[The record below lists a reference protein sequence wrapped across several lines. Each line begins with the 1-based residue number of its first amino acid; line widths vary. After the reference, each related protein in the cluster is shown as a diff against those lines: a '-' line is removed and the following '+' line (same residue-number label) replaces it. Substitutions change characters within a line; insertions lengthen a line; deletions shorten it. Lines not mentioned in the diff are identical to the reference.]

1 MISITSTDARVP
13 LETPCMRTLSL
24 RSDYEL
30 GYGLQ
35 LPRERGLLNPVAL
48 DAHGVAVL
56 ILTVLALFLFTRDR
70 IPLESSSLTILILL
84 VGGFT
89 LFPYLKDGQQVV
101 GARDFFAGFGNE
113 ALVAICA
120 LMMVGK
126 ALETTGALQP
136 LANIVSRAWSTRPVL
151 ALITT
156 LVAAAILSA
165 FMNNTPIVVL
175 LMPILV
181 GASLRAK
188 FPVSEV
194 MMPMGLATIIGGMST
209 TIGTSTNLL
218 VVGISHDLGMHDFS
232 MFEWVLPVAIV
243 GGAGVLF
250 LWLVAPKL
258 LPDRAPPLADI
269 SPRIFSAQL
278 NIKEGGFADG
288 STLSEVLAKAEG
300 NMRVDKIQRSESLFL
315 AKLPSVMLQPGDRLF
330 VKDTPE
336 NLKYY
341 EQLLGATLFN
351 ISDSEHPVNDETPL
365 RAEGQQL
372 AEIVI
377 TRGSPLH
384 LRSLAAARFTASYG
398 LMPLALHR
406 ARASSSQVTGDL
418 NLIRLRAGDVLLVQ
432 GTSDSIKSLRD
443 SGSILV
449 LDGTT
454 DLPHTHRA
462 KRALGIMGGV
472 ILVAALGIMP
482 ISVAAVVGLGLMIA
496 TGCLNW
502 RDAAGAL
509 SIPVVM
515 IIVTSLALGKAL
527 MSTGTATYLA
537 LGFVSATSAM
547 PAAFILSAF
556 MLLMTLMTN
565 VVSNNAAAVI
575 GTPIAISIAQQL
587 GVSSEP
593 FVLAVLFGANMSF
606 ATPYGYQTNLLILS
620 AGGYKFSDFLR
631 VGIPLTIIMWIGFSF
646 ILPIMYDL

>member
-1 MISITSTDARVP
+1 LNSIAI
-13 LETPCMRTLSL
+13 
-24 RSDYEL
+24 
-30 GYGLQ
+30 
-35 LPRERGLLNPVAL
+35 

-56 ILTVLALFLFTRDR
+56 ILTVIALFLFTRDR

-84 VGGFT
+84 VAGFT
-89 LFPYLKDGQQVV
+89 LFPYQRDGEVLIS
-101 GARDFFAGFGNE
+101 AADFFAGFGNE

-126 ALETTGALQP
+126 ALETTGALLP
-136 LANIVSRAWSTRPVL
+136 LASVVSRAWSTRPVL
-151 ALITT
+151 ALLTT
-156 LVAAAILSA
+156 LLAAAILSA

-188 FPVSEV
+188 FPVSGV
-194 MMPMGLATIIGGMST
+194 MLPMGLATIIGGMST

-218 VVGISHDLGMHDFS
+218 VVGISQDLGMHEFT

-243 GGAGVLF
+243 GGVGLLF
-250 LWLVAPKL
+250 LWLVAPRL
-258 LPDRAPPLADI
+258 LPDRTPPMADT

-288 STLSEVLAKAEG
+288 KTLSEVLAKADG

-315 AKLPSVMLQPGDRLF
+315 AKLPSVILQPGDRLF
-330 VKDTPE
+330 VKDSPE
-336 NLKYY
+336 NLKHF
-341 EQLLGATLFN
+341 EQILGATLYN
-351 ISDSEHPVNDETPL
+351 ISDSEHPIDEETPL
-365 RAEGQQL
+365 KAEGQQL
-372 AEIVI
+372 AEVVV

-384 LRSLAAARFTASYG
+384 LRSLAAARFSASYG
-398 LMPLALHR
+398 LLPLALHR
-406 ARASSSQVTGDL
+406 VRAPSSQVTGDL
-418 NLIRLRAGDVLLVQ
+418 NMIRLRAGDVLLVQ
-432 GTSDSIKSLRD
+432 GTSDAIAKLKE
-443 SGSILV
+443 SGSMLV

-454 DLPHTHRA
+454 QLPHTHRA
-462 KRALGIMGGV
+462 KRALFVMGFV
-472 ILVAALGIMP
+472 VAAAAFGIMP
-482 ISVAAVVGLGLMIA
+482 IAVSAVIGLGLMIA

-502 RDAAGAL
+502 REAASAL

-527 MSTGTATYLA
+527 MGTGMADYLA
-537 LGFVSATSAM
+537 FSFVGATSAL
-547 PAAFILSAF
+547 PTPYILSAF

-575 GTPIAISIAQQL
+575 GTPIAIAIATQL
-587 GVSSEP
+587 GVSPEP

-606 ATPYGYQTNLLILS
+606 CTPYGYQTNLLIMS

-631 VGIPLTIIMWIGFSF
+631 VGIPLTVIMWIGFS
-646 ILPIMYDL
+646 IVLPLMYDL